1 MAPLL
6 KPRGYPAAV
15 SRHQV
20 GNGDGGACGV
30 TQPASSTVYAEVPDH
45 LVDTAVHQ
53 RDGALARH
61 GEPAEEP
68 GGRCP
73 SPPTPPTCCG
83 GSACSRNPQG
93 VAEVSQFTLIVAR
106 CTKTGKGGGSGLG
119 DCVRNLKL
127 QLLSTTNVRLR
138 EVNVCGP
145 GASSPKGQRAHG
157 CRGKKNTNLDASQR

>member
-45 LVDTAVHQ
+45 LVDTAVLQ
-53 RDGALARH
+53 LEGALARH
-61 GEPAEEP
+61 GEPAQEP

-83 GSACSRNPQG
+83 GSACSRNPQ
-93 VAEVSQFTLIVAR
+93 VRSQAFGQRV
-106 CTKTGKGGGSGLG
+106 GKGGGSGLG
-119 DCVRNLKL
+119 HCVRNIKW
-127 QLLSTTNVRLR
+127 QLMSTTNVRLR
-138 EVNVCGP
+138 EVHVCGP

-157 CRGKKNTNLDASQR
+157 CRGQKKTRCQPKVVVHT